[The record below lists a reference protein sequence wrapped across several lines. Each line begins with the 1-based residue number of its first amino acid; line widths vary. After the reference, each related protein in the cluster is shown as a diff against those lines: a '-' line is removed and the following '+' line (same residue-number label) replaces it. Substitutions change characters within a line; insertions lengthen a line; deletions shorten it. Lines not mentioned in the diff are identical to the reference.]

1 MTRLENGSFP
11 QHIATRH
18 HGHQNV
24 TRNRL
29 MEVTLLVVTNKV
41 ATTTQLTVICTA
53 LTDSC
58 HVILTELSTP
68 VILAQELSVLSHLA
82 AARQA
87 SPNIPITVTSPRA
100 SEVASGNVS
109 TKILTSHTQQN
120 HEPRNGIRSHIC
132 LLLKNK
138 IKNRQRLK
146 VESEEMTEKWTISRM
161 KLKELRRFMKTNIIP
176 CQRNKFLDGAFTNLR
191 TTFAWPNV
199 TLVTTFLDLT
209 SQSAE
214 SQPTLGSFLQPHGV
228 MLLLHMRN
236 TVSVQL

>member
-1 MTRLENGSFP
+1 
-11 QHIATRH
+11 
-18 HGHQNV
+18 
-24 TRNRL
+24 

-41 ATTTQLTVICTA
+41 AITTQLTVICTA
-53 LTDSC
+53 LTDLY

-87 SPNIPITVTSPRA
+87 SQNILITVTSPRA
-100 SEVASGNVS
+100 SEVAFGNVS
-109 TKILTSHTQQN
+109 IKILTSHTQAN
-120 HEPRNGIRSHIC
+120 HELRNGIRSHIC
-132 LLLKNK
+132 LPLKNK

-146 VESEEMTEKWTISRM
+146 VENEGMTEKWTISRM
-161 KLKELRRFMKTNIIP
+161 KLRELRRLMKTNIIP
-176 CQRNKFLDGAFTNLR
+176 FPRNKFLDGAFINLR

-199 TLVTTFLDLT
+199 TLVTTFRDLT

-214 SQPTLGSFLQPHGV
+214 SQPTPGSFLQPLGV
-228 MLLLHMRN
+228 MLLPHMRN